1 MIPFPIDLRLEYLRN
16 PLGVDTPQP
25 RFSWILNHSERNQQQ
40 TAYQILVASS
50 GELVENE
57 KADCWDS
64 GKVVS
69 DQTVNIE
76 YQGKPL
82 ESGNTYFWC
91 AKWWDKNNHESSFSK
106 IVFFQM
112 GLLQK
117 NDWCAKWI
125 SKKNPRVFYSKGT
138 TLLGKQFEN
147 YRNTF
152 AIYLRKEFELK
163 QPIKS
168 ATVFICGLGFYE
180 LTINGKQI
188 GNQVLDPGQ
197 TDYEHVALYST
208 FDITDYLSKIN
219 AIGVILGNGRFIKNY
234 GYDNPKL
241 IVQFRIEYENGDKVT
256 IITDKSWKV
265 SHGPLMENGLY
276 YGEKYDARHEMS
288 GWDQTGFDGTKWESA
303 IEVKGSKLKSQMMP
317 PIRVAERIKPVEIFN
332 PQNGIFV
339 FDFGQNFTGWVKLS
353 VTGPRGTEIK
363 LRHAELIFED
373 GALNVS
379 PNQSAEATEVYIL
392 KGGGLETF
400 EPKFTCH
407 GFRYVEVTGFPGVPT
422 LDTLVGCFVHSDVE
436 KTGEFICSNPLINQI
451 HQNILW
457 GQLSNLTSIPTD
469 CPQRD
474 ERYGW
479 LGDVQLAAEESMFN
493 FDMAAFYSKFLD
505 DIRFAQ
511 DQEGALPDTVPPYL
525 GKYLLYPADPGWGT
539 AYITL
544 AWQLYF
550 FYGDTRIL
558 QDHYSNMKKYVEF
571 LRSNSENNILKTLG
585 KYGDWCP
592 PGSIGPK
599 KTPVELTATF
609 YYYHDV
615 FHFAK
620 IAEILNKTKD
630 VGIYLNLAEQIK
642 RSFNEE
648 YFEENQYKAICVS
661 KVDKGANQTSNVL
674 PLALNMV
681 PKEKKILVLERL
693 LNSVVDAQ
701 DYHLDTGILG
711 TRYLLEVL
719 SQNGCEEIA
728 YKVATQKTYPGWGY
742 MISEGA
748 TTLWER
754 WEKITSGGMNSHNH
768 IMLGSV
774 DTWFYKTIAGVSI
787 LKPGWK
793 RIKIKPFPFK
803 DLNYVSAKLQ
813 TVRGPLH
820 VSWQKSAE
828 DFQLNLL
835 IPVGTSAE
843 IFFPI
848 IWENPILYLDDRKVW
863 VRGIKSS
870 KYDPDIENLK
880 VFEKYIQFDLYSGYY
895 NFKLNK
901 LN

>member
-1 MIPFPIDLRLEYLRN
+1 MIPLPTDLRIEYLKN
-16 PLGVDTPQP
+16 PLGVDKPKP
-25 RFSWILNHSERNQQQ
+25 RFYWILNHSERNQQQ
-40 TAYQILVASS
+40 IAYQIFVASS
-50 GELVENE
+50 RELVEN
-57 KADCWDS
+57 KTADCWDS
-64 GKVVS
+64 RKVIS

-82 ESGNTYFWC
+82 ESAKTYYWSV
-91 AKWWDKNNHESSFSK
+91 KWWDKNDSESPFSE
-106 IVFFQM
+106 IAFFQM
-112 GLLQK
+112 GLLHE
-117 NDWCAKWI
+117 NDWQAKWI
-125 SKKNPRVFYSKGT
+125 SKENPKVFYSKGT
-138 TLLGKQFEN
+138 TLLGKNFEN

-152 AIYLRKEFELK
+152 AIYLRKEFEIN
-163 QPIKS
+163 QPVKN

-180 LTINGKQI
+180 LTINGEKV
-188 GNQVLDPGQ
+188 GNKVLDPGQ
-197 TDYEHVALYST
+197 TDYDQIALYST
-208 FDITDYLSKIN
+208 FDITDYLSKKN
-219 AIGVILGNGRFIKNY
+219 TVGVILGNGRYLKNY
-234 GYDNPKL
+234 GYDSPKL
-241 IVQFRIEYENGDKVT
+241 ITQINIEYENDDKET

-265 SHGPLMENGLY
+265 SHGTLMENGLY
-276 YGEKYDARHEMS
+276 FGEKYDARLEMS
-288 GWDQTGFDGTKWESA
+288 GWDKTGFDETNWEST

-317 PIRVAERIKPVEIFN
+317 PIRVVDKIKPVEIFN
-332 PQNGIFV
+332 PQKEVFV

-353 VTGPRGTEIK
+353 VIGPKGAEIQ

-373 GALNVS
+373 GTLNVS

-392 KGGGLETF
+392 KGTCLETF
-400 EPKFTCH
+400 EPKFTYH

-493 FDMAAFYSKFLD
+493 FNMAAFYSKFLD

-511 DQEGALPDTVPPYL
+511 DKEGALPDTVPPYL
-525 GKYLLYPADPGWGT
+525 GRYLLYPADPGWGT

-544 AWQLYF
+544 AWQLYL
-550 FYGDTRIL
+550 FYNDTRIL
-558 QDHYSNMKKYVEF
+558 REHYSSIKKYVEF
-571 LRSNSENNILKTLG
+571 LRSKSENNILKTLG

-615 FHFAK
+615 LHFAK
-620 IAEILNKTKD
+620 IAEILNKTED
-630 VGIYLNLAEQIK
+630 AEIYFNLAEQIK
-642 RSFNEE
+642 SSFNEE
-648 YFEENQYKAICVS
+648 YFEENQYKAVRVS

-674 PLALNMV
+674 PLTLNMV
-681 PKEKKILVLERL
+681 PKEKKSIVLERL
-693 LNSVVDAQ
+693 LSSIVDAQ
-701 DYHLDTGILG
+701 DFHLDTGILG

-774 DTWFYKTIAGVSI
+774 DAWFYKTIAGVSI
-787 LKPGWK
+787 LEPGWK
-793 RIKIKPFPFK
+793 KIKIKPFPFK
-803 DLNYVSAKLQ
+803 DLKYAATKLK

-820 VSWQKSAE
+820 VSWQKSDE
-828 DFQLNLL
+828 DFQLDLL

-843 IFFPI
+843 IHIPI
-848 IWENPILYLDDRKVW
+848 IWSNSILYLDDRK
-863 VRGIKSS
+863 I
-870 KYDPDIENLK
+870 
-880 VFEKYIQFDLYSGYY
+880 
-895 NFKLNK
+895 
-901 LN
+901 